1 MTNVIELVE
10 FKLNSGIDEATA
22 LKAAEKV
29 SQFAKDQS
37 GFISRSLTKNSDGIW
52 IDIIK
57 WQNMED
63 AKLAGSKFGEDSRNA
78 EFGSMIDGKTVRML
92 HLDSKLT
99 S

>member
-1 MTNVIELVE
+1 
-10 FKLNSGIDEATA
+10 
-22 LKAAEKV
+22 
-29 SQFAKDQS
+29 
-37 GFISRSLTKNSDGIW
+37 
-52 IDIIK
+52 
-57 WQNMED
+57 MED